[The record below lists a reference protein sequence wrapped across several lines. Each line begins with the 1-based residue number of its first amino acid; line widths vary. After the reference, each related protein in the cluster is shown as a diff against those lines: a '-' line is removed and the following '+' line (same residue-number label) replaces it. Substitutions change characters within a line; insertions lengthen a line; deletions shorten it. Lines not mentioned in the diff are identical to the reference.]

1 MSNIL
6 FKRGSR
12 SALNTLKSGNKG
24 IEGAFYLTEDTHR
37 LYAGMSGGKIVDLN
51 QYITVVDAVANL
63 NTVNAQKGDFAY
75 IKAGNILAVYTNDDP
90 QNPWVQINQNTD
102 TTYTI
107 QAAGDKATDPGTLS
121 LSLYDQKDALASTAN
136 IKFIGTKG
144 ADVTVK
150 EDGTVEVKG
159 NPYTFV
165 KDFGTPDG
173 DGYVTK
179 MDVTLTPEDA
189 EEGVAATKFNI
200 TAGKNIEFKKN
211 ADGEGITIEGV
222 DAAAFADADCTLNV
236 NGGNATLTLALTNN
250 EDVVI
255 QAVNANADGKA
266 PFHLNYGIDAKS
278 TVNNQGDMQVY
289 TMDEVDGLIANLNAM
304 TYVGPLPT
312 GGLPTSGVSIGDT
325 YMSDRAYSFY
335 LGTGNLVSA
344 TAKTGYEEFTA
355 KVGDL
360 FIATRKSNAENAD
373 GVIDAVNLQ
382 WTYIPSGDDSQADT
396 TYYCSL
402 NQNTNTFT
410 ICDKHDAAIGHIQV
424 VGDSMITVKSV
435 LDNANGIDK
444 SDLYNVKEFNNIV
457 NNDGTLKGYNREEI
471 IYGDGV
477 NSIDTIKDV
486 RFVERKLV
494 AVTIEATNINNTAG
508 SLFCSTYSL
517 VENQNNISNEAFA
530 LTSENDSNPQ
540 FYFVS
545 VDANGTQTVTIYY
558 LVDGDVDFNNLYL
571 QVNNLYTQNKR
582 NTYSLLELG
591 L

>member
-6 FKRGSR
+6 FKRGSQ

-222 DAAAFADADCTLNV
+222 DGAAFADADCTLNV

-335 LGTGNLVSA
+335 LGTGNLVST

-360 FIATRKSNAENAD
+360 FIATSKTKAENAD

-382 WTYIPSGDDSQADT
+382 WTYIPSGDDSQTDT

-435 LDNANGIDK
+435 LDNANGKNPGIATPWQLSLEHAKVTTAAKTDGANDLTSVTAI
-444 SDLYNVKEFNNIV
+444 SDIKTDDYGHI
-457 NNDGTLKGYNREEI
+457 TEI
-471 IYGDGV
+471 TTYTAGLAKYKISGATATV
-477 NSIDTIKDV
+477 NSNAATFTHTVSDSKDGNTSSATMKIDATADDNLTIV
-486 RFVERKLV
+486 
-494 AVTIEATNINNTAG
+494 
-508 SLFCSTYSL
+508 
-517 VENQNNISNEAFA
+517 
-530 LTSENDSNPQ
+530 
-540 FYFVS
+540 
-545 VDANGTQTVTIYY
+545 ANGSNGIKISMEWGT
-558 LVDGDVDFNNLYL
+558 F
-571 QVNNLYTQNKR
+571 
-582 NTYSLLELG
+582 
-591 L
+591 